1 MRRKGIL
8 GQPPSNYGRNWYY
21 WIQTKT
27 ELIILEERMESIKI
41 KGMSCQHCVG
51 SVKKALEN
59 ISGLSQVSVN
69 LDKSEATFNNE
80 NVSREKIRE
89 AISKI
94 GFEPGE

>member
-1 MRRKGIL
+1 M
-8 GQPPSNYGRNWYY
+8 
-21 WIQTKT
+21 
-27 ELIILEERMESIKI
+27 ERLKI

-59 ISGLSQVSVN
+59 ISGLSEVKVN
-69 LDKSEATFNNE
+69 LDKGEATFINDH
-80 NVSREKIRE
+80 VSREEIRA